1 MYIPPLN
8 RYSGQIFKND
18 ERGFEMK
25 FSSKRTPYR
34 ECPLCGSHLDAGEV
48 CDCRRVQQ
56 AALVE
61 RAEKQ
66 QVTNGAGADE
76 KTA

>member
-1 MYIPPLN
+1 
-8 RYSGQIFKND
+8 
-18 ERGFEMK
+18 MK

>member
-1 MYIPPLN
+1 MT
-8 RYSGQIFKND
+8 
-18 ERGFEMK
+18 ERGFDMQV
-25 FSSKRTPYR
+25 SRKRTPYR

-48 CDCRRVQQ
+48 CDCKKEQQ

-61 RAEKQ
+61 RAGKEI
-66 QVTNGAGADE
+66 VANGAGANE